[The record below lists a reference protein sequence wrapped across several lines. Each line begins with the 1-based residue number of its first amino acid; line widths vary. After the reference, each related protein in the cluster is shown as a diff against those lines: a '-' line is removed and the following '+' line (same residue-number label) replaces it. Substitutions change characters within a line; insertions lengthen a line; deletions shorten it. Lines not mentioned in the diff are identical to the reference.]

1 MSSVDVPVSFFAA
14 ESQEDRVVAIQD
26 LNVHIPEENRSELDP
41 SRSFFAVFDGRELC

>member
-1 MSSVDVPVSFFAA
+1 MSLFFTA

-41 SRSFFAVFDGRELC
+41 SRSFFAVFDGREFVLSYY